1 VRAERSPS
9 LPASG
14 GASIG
19 EISRSQNAPPVAASP
34 QDEVKV
40 QWDKQDQ
47 VVIYQ
52 FVNQQGSLILQVPS
66 EQLLSLARQISQ
78 ELVQET
84 APQTSVGAEGGKDH
98 GH

>member
-1 VRAERSPS
+1 VRAEQVSF

-14 GASIG
+14 SASIG
-19 EISRSQNAPPVAASP
+19 EISGSQNAPAVAASP

-40 QWDKQDQ
+40 QWDETDQ
-47 VVIYQ
+47 VEIYQ

-78 ELVQET
+78 ELVQE
-84 APQTSVGAEGGKDH
+84 AAAQASAAVEGEKDR